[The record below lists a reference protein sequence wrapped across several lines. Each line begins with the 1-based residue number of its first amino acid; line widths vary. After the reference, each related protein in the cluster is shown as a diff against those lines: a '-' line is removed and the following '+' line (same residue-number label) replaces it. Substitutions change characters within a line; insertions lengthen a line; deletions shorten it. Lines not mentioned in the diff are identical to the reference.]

1 MTNLCHIK
9 SLQVVF
15 IFFLCLVKTKG
26 LEGRRT
32 VIASRFHKISGRVG
46 EKKGKLFYLFSLL
59 SSVFAFFFFF
69 PKRGSSL
76 CLSSHSYIVRK
87 HFGPFFSFLQYSNK
101 TQNDTLGQVVLTAMK
116 TNTL

>member
-46 EKKGKLFYLFSLL
+46 KKKGKLFYLFSLL

-69 PKRGSSL
+69 SQKRKLIMFKLPQLYSPKTFWS
-76 CLSSHSYIVRK
+76 
-87 HFGPFFSFLQYSNK
+87 FFFFFA
-101 TQNDTLGQVVLTAMK
+101 VLK
-116 TNTL
+116 

>member
-1 MTNLCHIK
+1 MTNFCHIK

-26 LEGRRT
+26 LEGKRT

-46 EKKGKLFYLFSLL
+46 KKRVSFSISFPFFLL
-59 SSVFAFFFFF
+59 FFFF

-76 CLSSHSYIVRK
+76 CLSSHSYIVQK
-87 HFGPFFSFLQYSNK
+87 HFGPFFFFFA
-101 TQNDTLGQVVLTAMK
+101 VLK
-116 TNTL
+116 